1 MIMNEILE
9 FKHVSKTLAGT
20 AEERKGVFL
29 NKDQVESFLPS
40 DINDNYT
47 SLTKKSGQVL
57 VVDEDY
63 KTVYQRLT
71 GRTYL
76 VSKI

>member
-1 MIMNEILE
+1 MNEILE
-9 FKHVSKTLAGT
+9 FKYVSKTLAGT
-20 AEERKGVFL
+20 VEERERVFL
-29 NKDQVESFLPS
+29 NKGFIESFRAS
-40 DINDNYT
+40 DMNDNYT
-47 SLTKKSGQVL
+47 SLTMKSGQL
-57 VVDEDY
+57 LTVDEDY